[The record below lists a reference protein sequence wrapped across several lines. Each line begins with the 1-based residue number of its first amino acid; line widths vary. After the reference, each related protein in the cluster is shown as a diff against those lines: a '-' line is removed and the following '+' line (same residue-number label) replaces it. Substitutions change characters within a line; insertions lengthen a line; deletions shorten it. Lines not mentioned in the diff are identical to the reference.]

1 MDICKNM
8 LSFSKSEFIVE
19 YSLLSH
25 FIGKVYSI
33 IITACSDLEQW
44 EQIKKVSQYGICKET
59 LVWEFI
65 DLEIIKRE
73 SILCIFNSERTF
85 EGLLLNYVSEKNHA
99 CFEGKVSEVKYHKYD
114 SKIVDIYLPF
124 LHLLS
129 KDSATQVWRKRRMR
143 SGSSCSISS
152 SSISSSSSGDKI
164 TRLTAFCSSS
174 TSYRSTHIRFRS
186 QRSTACTTTIKTQT
200 ISM

>member
-1 MDICKNM
+1 
-8 LSFSKSEFIVE
+8 
-19 YSLLSH
+19 
-25 FIGKVYSI
+25 
-33 IITACSDLEQW
+33 
-44 EQIKKVSQYGICKET
+44 
-59 LVWEFI
+59 
-65 DLEIIKRE
+65 
-73 SILCIFNSERTF
+73 
-85 EGLLLNYVSEKNHA
+85 
-99 CFEGKVSEVKYHKYD
+99 
-114 SKIVDIYLPF
+114 
-124 LHLLS
+124 
-129 KDSATQVWRKRRMR
+129 MR